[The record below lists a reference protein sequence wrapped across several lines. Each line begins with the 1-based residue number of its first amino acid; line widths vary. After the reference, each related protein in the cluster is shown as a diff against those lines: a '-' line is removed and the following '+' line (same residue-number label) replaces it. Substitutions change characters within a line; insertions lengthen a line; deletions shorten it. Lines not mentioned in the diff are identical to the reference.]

1 MPIRIDSLIADLTL
15 PATEP
20 VATANPAST
29 DGGDPSTVAQAGNYT
44 EVYASRNL
52 LPPSLTALGLQLAAS
67 VVAPVSFGG
76 TDKQHKTEY
85 DVHGKTA
92 QAAINNSNDPAIN
105 KHEDGKAGA
114 TYWSLKYKVSQYET
128 RVVQKDDGSW
138 EAVVKPKSLDVYS
151 ETTVDVPR
159 WVERDHAAPEEQ
171 RAWDDAVAKLHKHE
185 QGHVDL
191 SREAAAKAEERLKG
205 SSGRGTGATKEE
217 AIANAKKQHQS
228 HIDSVLTDTVTEYRA
243 KQKQYDTDTDH
254 GKK

>member
-1 MPIRIDSLIADLTL
+1 MPIRIDSLITDLVS
-15 PATEP
+15 PAIDTNS
-20 VATANPAST
+20 VATDSPASM
-29 DGGDPSTVAQAGNYT
+29 DGGDPSAVTQAGDYS

-67 VVAPVSFGG
+67 VSFGS

-92 QAAINNSNDPAIN
+92 REAINNSNDPAVN

-114 TYWSLKYKVSQYET
+114 TKWGLKYKVSQYET
-128 RVVQKDDGSW
+128 KVVQKEDGSW

-151 ETTVDVPR
+151 ETTVDTPR
-159 WVERDHAAPEEQ
+159 WVERDQAAPEEQ
-171 RAWDDAVAKLHKHE
+171 KAWDDAVAKLHEHE

-217 AIANAKKQHQS
+217 AIANAKKQHLSQ
-228 HIDSVLTDTVTEYRA
+228 IDSVLTDTVTEYRA

-254 GKK
+254 GKKQ